1 VDGAII
7 TRPYCNYASTHEIR
21 QLPFWGRGIGRKS
34 DILLSD
40 TAIVFSLA
48 FVMVQ
53 FSSTTYSPR
62 LVLWLS
68 RDPIIWHAM
77 GIFTATFLFALVA
90 LGWVDRNGSGHVPF
104 FSTGAVIVLLIAS
117 VLVLARLVQ
126 RLTILQVTEV
136 LYYISQWGELS
147 IPACPVPI
155 GAVRAIGDHA
165 AHAAPP
171 MHSWSAGCGVWHPG
185 WGDRLPAGRPLRARG

>member
-7 TRPYCNYASTHEIR
+7 ARSCFNYASTHEIR

-48 FVMVQ
+48 LVMVQ
-53 FSSTTYSPR
+53 FSSTAYSPR

-68 RDPIIWHAM
+68 RDPIIWHAI
-77 GIFTATFLFALVA
+77 GIFTATFLFALVV

-104 FSTGAVIVLLIAS
+104 FSTWAVIVLLIAS

-126 RLTILQVTEV
+126 RLTIPQVTEV
-136 LYYISQWGELS
+136 LYYISQRGRQVIHE
-147 IPACPVPI
+147 VY
-155 GAVRAIGDHA
+155 
-165 AHAAPP
+165 PP
-171 MHSWSAGCGVWHPG
+171 PSRRWTTSKICCDGSAS
-185 WGDRLPAGRPLRARG
+185 DILRLVSSGMKAGLYG

>member
-1 VDGAII
+1 MDGAII
-7 TRPYCNYASTHEIR
+7 TRPYCNYASTHGNR

-48 FVMVQ
+48 FVTVQ

-126 RLTILQVTEV
+126 RLTIL
-136 LYYISQWGELS
+136 
-147 IPACPVPI
+147 
-155 GAVRAIGDHA
+155 
-165 AHAAPP
+165 
-171 MHSWSAGCGVWHPG
+171 
-185 WGDRLPAGRPLRARG
+185 